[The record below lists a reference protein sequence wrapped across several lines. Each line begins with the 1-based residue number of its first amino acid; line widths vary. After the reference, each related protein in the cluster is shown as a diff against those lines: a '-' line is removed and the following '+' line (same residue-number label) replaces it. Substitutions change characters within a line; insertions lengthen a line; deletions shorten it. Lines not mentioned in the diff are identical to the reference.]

1 MTNSI
6 KVVTGWRLMAE
17 LARRHP
23 DVWLIEAHPGDG
35 QYDCLWLCTNNGTRR
50 EPYDD
55 LCVIGVN
62 LPGSIHVEPWC
73 SRPDGGW
80 ADVID
85 RGVTASAR
93 NLEAAVGL
101 ASPERAPRTTRRTL
115 IYRVLAGVLS
125 AVALDEED
133 ASWDVRSGY
142 HDTSGYG
149 GGVRDHLFESFPAA
163 AERLRVAHPDDLLDI
178 AAYRFWFITRRE
190 QPVLA
195 FETAGTVWTLAGE
208 TVDLMAAYNQADR
221 NLAPVVGHLTASAL
235 EA

>member
-1 MTNSI
+1 
-6 KVVTGWRLMAE
+6 

-23 DVWLIEAHPGDG
+23 DLWLIEAHPGDG

-85 RGVTASAR
+85 IGVKATAR
-93 NLEAAVGL
+93 HLEAAVGL
-101 ASPERAPRTTRRTL
+101 DSPTRAPPTTRRTL
-115 IYRVLAGVLS
+115 TYRAVAGLISVLA
-125 AVALDEED
+125 LDDED
-133 ASWDVRSGY
+133 GSWDVRSGY

-149 GGVRDHLFESFPAA
+149 GVVRDHLFESFPAA

-178 AAYRFWFITRRE
+178 PAYRFWFITRRE

-195 FETAGTVWTLAGE
+195 VETAGTAWTPTGD
-208 TVDLMAAYNQADR
+208 TVDLMAAYNQAGR
-221 NLAPVVGHLTASAL
+221 NLATVVDRLTASAL